1 MLYAIYDALRGHL
14 TGWSIHSFLQILDQL
29 EFRALAAALLAFGIV
44 LFVGR
49 PVIRWLRE
57 QKIGDTGMTDADA
70 LRTLTASKAN
80 TPTMGGVL
88 IIGAIVVA
96 VGLLAD
102 IRNFYVILGLVVA
115 LWLAAVGGADDW
127 LKLKSASRPS
137 GSRQGLYAWEKLI
150 FQLAIG
156 AVVGWF
162 LFRHTDAAGSGPNVG
177 HILNLPFQKT
187 YLTDR
192 EHWMLMNPA
201 LIELPRVLFV
211 VLAILM
217 VAGMSNAVNI
227 TDGMDGLA
235 VGIST
240 AVGLGLIV
248 LVSIAG
254 SQPEAQR
261 LLVPFVP
268 ESHELL
274 VFIAALVGACLG
286 FLWWNCAPAHVF
298 MGDTGSLA
306 LGGVLAYVAIVVR
319 QEILL
324 LIMSTV
330 FLLEIASVVG
340 QVGWFKYTRMRTGTG
355 RRLFKVAPI
364 HHHFHVSGWTEHQ
377 VVTRFWI
384 VSMLCVVAALMLL
397 KAR

>member
-1 MLYAIYDALRGHL
+1 
-14 TGWSIHSFLQILDQL
+14 
-29 EFRALAAALLAFGIV
+29 
-44 LFVGR
+44 
-49 PVIRWLRE
+49 
-57 QKIGDTGMTDADA
+57 
-70 LRTLTASKAN
+70 
-80 TPTMGGVL
+80 
-88 IIGAIVVA
+88 
-96 VGLLAD
+96 
-102 IRNFYVILGLVVA
+102 
-115 LWLAAVGGADDW
+115 
-127 LKLKSASRPS
+127 
-137 GSRQGLYAWEKLI
+137 
-150 FQLAIG
+150 
-156 AVVGWF
+156 
-162 LFRHTDAAGSGPNVG
+162 
-177 HILNLPFQKT
+177 

-306 LGGVLAYVAIVVR
+306 LGGVLAYVALVVR

-324 LIMSTV
+324 LIMSAI

-340 QVGWFKYTRMRTGTG
+340 QVGWFKYTRRRTGTG

-364 HHHFHVSGWTEHQ
+364 HHHFHVIGWTEHQ
-377 VVTRFWI
+377 VVARFWI
-384 VSMLCVVAALMLL
+384 ISMLCVVVALTLL

>member
-1 MLYAIYDALRGHL
+1 MLYAIYDELRGRF
-14 TGWSIHSFLQILDQL
+14 TGLSINSILQILDQI
-29 EFRALAAALLAFGIV
+29 EFRALAAALLAFAIV
-44 LFVGR
+44 LFAGR
-49 PVIRWLRE
+49 PIIRWLRE

-70 LRTLTASKAN
+70 LRSLTASKAN

-88 IIGAIVVA
+88 IIGAIIVA
-96 VGLLAD
+96 AGLLAD

-127 LKLKSASRPS
+127 LKLKQASRPT

-156 AVVGWF
+156 AVAGWF
-162 LFRHTDAAGSGPNVG
+162 LYRHADAAGSGPDIG

-187 YLTDR
+187 YLTDS
-192 EHWMLMNPA
+192 EHWMQINPA
-201 LIELPRVLFV
+201 LVELPRAIFVLF
-211 VLAILM
+211 AILM

-235 VGIST
+235 AGIT
-240 AVGLGLIV
+240 TVIGLGLIV

-254 SQPEAQR
+254 SQAEAQR
-261 LLVPFVP
+261 LLVPFVA

-306 LGGVLAYVAIVVR
+306 LGGLLAYVALVVR
-319 QEILL
+319 QEVLL
-324 LIMSTV
+324 LIMSAV
-330 FLLEIASVVG
+330 FLVEIASVVG
-340 QVGWFKYTRMRTGTG
+340 QVAWFKYTRRRTGTG

-377 VVTRFWI
+377 VVARFCI
-384 VSMLCVVAALMLL
+384 VSMLCVVVALTLL